1 MYANILLLHITHKCR
16 DELFAYPLNWAALD
30 KHDIISEVMAAW
42 VSKKI
47 VEYLGEEEDQLRD
60 FIVNKLRAHCRPVE
74 LLEELGMVLDEDAA
88 LPFVLKLWRML
99 VYYSV
104 KNQ

>member
-1 MYANILLLHITHKCR
+1 M
-16 DELFAYPLNWAALD
+16 NWTVLD
-30 KHDIISEVMAAW
+30 KHDILNEVMTAW
-42 VSKKI
+42 ITKKI
-47 VEYLGEEEDQLRD
+47 VEYLGEEEEQLRD
-60 FIVNKLRAHCRPVE
+60 FIVNKLRARCRPAE
-74 LLEELGMVLDEDAA
+74 LLEELAMVLDEDAA